1 MDKSPG
7 NAVAP
12 RKKIIFHHRHTNAVP
27 ESPAHNINSIND
39 TLISTNSNGEN
50 NLIMINNSSHI
61 DGNNTPHNNQ
71 NSPIVHNHQ
80 DDNINNSLSIE
91 SSSPNPMLKNRN
103 QNKR

>member
-1 MDKSPG
+1 
-7 NAVAP
+7 
-12 RKKIIFHHRHTNAVP
+12 
-27 ESPAHNINSIND
+27 
-39 TLISTNSNGEN
+39 
-50 NLIMINNSSHI
+50 MINNSSHI